1 MERATRN
8 AQLAIRGPQPATDS
22 PQLAT
27 CNLQLAFYPGCLVLQ
42 RMPEYELATRAV
54 LGALGIE
61 LELVQQAACCGSPVV
76 ESFTADWV
84 YLAAYNL
91 ALVEGM
97 GRRTVV
103 TVCGGCTNTLAR
115 AARIL
120 RRDPG
125 GRAEANRRLEP
136 MGLSVTGEVEP
147 IHLVRLLSQREE
159 EVRARIVHPL
169 SLRVALT
176 NPCQVFR
183 PSEVMGAAK
192 TAEDAKGKKESL
204 RSLRPLRFDEDP
216 MAPHSLRRLVELTGA
231 EVVEYGGED
240 ECCGATL
247 YLADPDLALAA
258 GRRKLEA
265 VGEADLLLHGCGN
278 CHLLLRRFQRKITH
292 GEAALR
298 KRALLLPQLIGLAMG
313 LSEES
318 LGLREGA
325 WR

>member
-1 MERATRN
+1 MV
-8 AQLAIRGPQPATDS
+8 DS
-22 PQLAT
+22 
-27 CNLQLAFYPGCLVLQ
+27 LAFYPGCLVLQ
-42 RMPEYELATRAV
+42 RMPEYEAATRAV

-61 LELVQQAACCGSPVV
+61 LRLVQKAACCGSPVV

-97 GRRTVV
+97 GHRAVA

-115 AARIL
+115 AARAL
-120 RRDPG
+120 RADPEV
-125 GRAEANRRLEP
+125 RAEANRRLEP
-136 MGLSVTGEVEP
+136 MDLSVTGEVEP
-147 IHLVRLLSQREE
+147 IHLVRLLAEQEE
-159 EVRARIVHPL
+159 ALRARIVHPL

-183 PSEVMGAAK
+183 PSEVVL
-192 TAEDAKGKKESL
+192 TAEDAEGAKGEDWK
-204 RSLRPLRFDEDP
+204 SLRPLRFDEDH
-216 MAPHSLRRLVELTGA
+216 MAPQSLRRLVELTGA

-247 YLADPDLALAA
+247 YLADPDLAMAA

-265 VGEADLLLHGCGN
+265 IGGADLLLHGCGN

-292 GEAALR
+292 GEPALR
-298 KRALLLPQLIGLAMG
+298 KRALLLPQLVGLAMG
-313 LSEES
+313 LPEES
-318 LGLREGA
+318 LGLRKGT